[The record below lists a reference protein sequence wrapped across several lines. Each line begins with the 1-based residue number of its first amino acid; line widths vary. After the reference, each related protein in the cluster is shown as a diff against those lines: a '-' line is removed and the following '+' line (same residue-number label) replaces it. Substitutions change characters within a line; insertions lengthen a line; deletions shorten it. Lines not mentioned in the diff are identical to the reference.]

1 MYNLDKQNSS
11 IVMHTINNL
20 NETSYFPTRR
30 TPVIKKL
37 SLNFNHSIKRRKEL
51 WQKKKENLVE
61 RFSCHED
68 FNYTDGLIVH
78 VISAGS
84 EG

>member
-37 SLNFNHSIKRRKEL
+37 SLNFNHSIKRKKEL
-51 WQKKKENLVE
+51 
-61 RFSCHED
+61 ED
-68 FNYTDGLIVH
+68 RKRRKTEPKDSPVTNFNYTDGLIVH

>member
-11 IVMHTINNL
+11 IVMYTINNL

-37 SLNFNHSIKRRKEL
+37 SLNFNHSIKRKKEL
-51 WQKKKENLVE
+51 ELAE